1 MTKRQRLAPKGLEA
15 AEGAAAILS
24 GRYADREAAPEPEP
38 PAPAPEPAKHTS
50 TAAAQRPPRGDAE
63 GMTRRTYYLQAAD
76 ADALE
81 DAVAAIHKTLR
92 GRVPKHHILG
102 AILND
107 GLARRD
113 AITQRLK
120 DELRAELD

>member
-1 MTKRQRLAPKGLEA
+1 MSKPKRLTPKGAPEA
-15 AEGAAAILS
+15 AAATTIMSQRFNRDEGTT
-24 GRYADREAAPEPEP
+24 PEP
-38 PAPAPEPAKHTS
+38 PAPAPEPTQRTS
-50 TAAAQRPPRGDAE
+50 TAAAPRPPRGDAE
-63 GMTRRTYYLQAAD
+63 GMTRRTYYLAAAD

-81 DAVAAIHKTLR
+81 EAVAAIHKTLR

-102 AILND
+102 AILTE